1 MRSQEVF
8 KNAIMTVCKDL
19 GLLERE
25 LAVCIK
31 IDKTVLSRFKTQPYK
46 WTKEIDRRLV
56 LLALYFGE
64 EAVKSVDVFEKRIYQ
79 VFSSEPH
86 VEKYENCEMIK
97 NINDELKDDGFDEIC
112 KEAFKIVRERLED
125 LDKDKVR
132 ATNAERKKIR
142 ERISLKFPKQ
152 VEIYEKGKE
161 TGEIEVKVDST
172 LSENQI
178 VVEADSVLAEN
189 QTAVEADSVLAE
201 NQTAAEADSVLAE
214 NQTAVEA
221 DSVLAEN
228 QTAVEADSV
237 LAENQT
243 VAEADSVLAEDQTA
257 VEADSVL
264 AENQTAA
271 EADSVLAEDQTA
283 VEADSVLAENQTA
296 AEADSVLPEN
306 QTTVEA
312 DNGLMEKQA
321 VEIVQNNKTDEAS
334 EAIPLDEYSQVQR
347 EAEKEYKAACVMTT
361 HDEEYIQHMLR
372 AAELGYRD
380 AKYYL
385 GVAYM
390 DGDNV
395 IRDPEKAV
403 TYFFE
408 AGKMG
413 SINAVY
419 KLKICYADGI
429 GVEKNERN
437 ATWLLR
443 ILRKNHYQPDSPTV
457 DISLD
462 PKVKL
467 ANNYKKEFK
476 EFIPKT
482 LNDRKLQE
490 LILTW
495 KNKI

>member
-1 MRSQEVF
+1 MESENIF
-8 KNAIMTVCKDL
+8 KSAIAVVCNDL
-19 GLLERE
+19 GLLQKE
-25 LAVCIK
+25 LANFLVIS
-31 IDKTVLSRFKTQPYK
+31 TGGLSKYSELPYK
-46 WTKEIDRRLV
+46 WRKIDNRRV
-56 LLALYFGE
+56 ILLILYFGE
-64 EAVKSVDVFEKRIYQ
+64 NSVSSYDAFKKRLNQEVSINLQAEEDIRGKFEKAR
-79 VFSSEPH
+79 
-86 VEKYENCEMIK
+86 EK
-97 NINDELKDDGFDEIC
+97 
-112 KEAFKIVRERLED
+112 AFKIVRGRLQD
-125 LDKDKVR
+125 LDEDKVK
-132 ATNAERKKIR
+132 ATNADREKIR

-178 VVEADSVLAEN
+178 V
-189 QTAVEADSVLAE
+189 
-201 NQTAAEADSVLAE
+201 AEADSVLAE

-228 QTAVEADSV
+228 QTV
-237 LAENQT
+237 
-243 VAEADSVLAEDQTA
+243 
-257 VEADSVL
+257 
-264 AENQTAA
+264 
-271 EADSVLAEDQTA
+271 
-283 VEADSVLAENQTA
+283 

>member
-1 MRSQEVF
+1 MC
-8 KNAIMTVCKDL
+8 NDL
-19 GLLERE
+19 GLLQKE
-25 LAVCIK
+25 LANFLVIS
-31 IDKTVLSRFKTQPYK
+31 TGGLSKYSELPYK
-46 WTKEIDRRLV
+46 WRKIDNRRV
-56 LLALYFGE
+56 ILLILYFGE
-64 EAVKSVDVFEKRIYQ
+64 NSVSSYDAFKKRLNQEVSINLQAEEDIRGKFEKAR
-79 VFSSEPH
+79 
-86 VEKYENCEMIK
+86 EK
-97 NINDELKDDGFDEIC
+97 
-112 KEAFKIVRERLED
+112 AFKIVRGRLQD
-125 LDKDKVR
+125 LDEDKVK
-132 ATNAERKKIR
+132 ATNADREKIR

-178 VVEADSVLAEN
+178 V
-189 QTAVEADSVLAE
+189 
-201 NQTAAEADSVLAE
+201 AEADSVLAE
-214 NQTAVEA
+214 N
-221 DSVLAEN
+221 
-228 QTAVEADSV
+228 
-237 LAENQT
+237 
-243 VAEADSVLAEDQTA
+243 
-257 VEADSVL
+257 
-264 AENQTAA
+264 
-271 EADSVLAEDQTA
+271 QTA

-321 VEIVQNNKTDEAS
+321 VESVQNNKTDEAS

-347 EAEKEYKAACVMTT
+347 EAEKEYKAACVMAT

-372 AAELGYRD
+372 AAELGHRD

-419 KLKICYADGI
+419 KLKICYAEGI

-443 ILRKNHYQPDSPTV
+443 ILRKKHYQPDSPTV

-476 EFIPKT
+476 EFIPET

-490 LILTW
+490 LVLIW

>member
-1 MRSQEVF
+1 MESENIF
-8 KNAIMTVCKDL
+8 KSAIAVVCNDL
-19 GLLERE
+19 GLLQKE
-25 LAVCIK
+25 LANFLVIS
-31 IDKTVLSRFKTQPYK
+31 TGGLSKYSELPYK
-46 WTKEIDRRLV
+46 WRRIDNRRV
-56 LLALYFGE
+56 ILLILYFGE
-64 EAVKSVDVFEKRIYQ
+64 NSVSSYDAFKKRLNQEVSIDLQAEEDIRKKFEEAREK
-79 VFSSEPH
+79 
-86 VEKYENCEMIK
+86 
-97 NINDELKDDGFDEIC
+97 
-112 KEAFKIVRERLED
+112 AFKIVRERLED

-132 ATNAERKKIR
+132 ATNAERKKFR

-201 NQTAAEADSVLAE
+201 NQTAV
-214 NQTAVEA
+214 
-221 DSVLAEN
+221 
-228 QTAVEADSV
+228 
-237 LAENQT
+237 
-243 VAEADSVLAEDQTA
+243 
-257 VEADSVL
+257 
-264 AENQTAA
+264 
-271 EADSVLAEDQTA
+271 
-283 VEADSVLAENQTA
+283 
-296 AEADSVLPEN
+296 EADSVLPEN

-321 VEIVQNNKTDEAS
+321 VESVQNNKTDEAS

-347 EAEKEYKAACVMTT
+347 EAEKEYKAACVMAT

-372 AAELGYRD
+372 AAELGHRD

-419 KLKICYADGI
+419 KLKICYAEGI

>member
-1 MRSQEVF
+1 MESENIF
-8 KNAIMTVCKDL
+8 KSAIAVVCNDL
-19 GLLERE
+19 GLLQKE
-25 LAVCIK
+25 LANFLVIS
-31 IDKTVLSRFKTQPYK
+31 TGGLSKYSELPYK
-46 WTKEIDRRLV
+46 WIRIDNRRV
-56 LLALYFGE
+56 ILLILYFGE
-64 EAVKSVDVFEKRIYQ
+64 NSVSSYDAFKKRLNQEVSIDLQAEEDIRKKFEEAREK
-79 VFSSEPH
+79 
-86 VEKYENCEMIK
+86 
-97 NINDELKDDGFDEIC
+97 
-112 KEAFKIVRERLED
+112 AFKIVRERLED

-132 ATNAERKKIR
+132 ATNAERKKFR

-178 VVEADSVLAEN
+178 VA
-189 QTAVEADSVLAE
+189 
-201 NQTAAEADSVLAE
+201 
-214 NQTAVEA
+214 
-221 DSVLAEN
+221 
-228 QTAVEADSV
+228 
-237 LAENQT
+237 
-243 VAEADSVLAEDQTA
+243 
-257 VEADSVL
+257 
-264 AENQTAA
+264 
-271 EADSVLAEDQTA
+271 
-283 VEADSVLAENQTA
+283 EADSVLAENQTA

-321 VEIVQNNKTDEAS
+321 VESVQNNKTDEAS

-347 EAEKEYKAACVMTT
+347 EAEKEYKAACVMAT

-372 AAELGYRD
+372 AAELGHRD

-419 KLKICYADGI
+419 KLKICYAEGI

>member
-1 MRSQEVF
+1 MESENIF
-8 KNAIMTVCKDL
+8 KSAIAVVCNDL
-19 GLLERE
+19 GLLQKE
-25 LAVCIK
+25 LANFLVIS
-31 IDKTVLSRFKTQPYK
+31 TGGLSKYSELPYK
-46 WTKEIDRRLV
+46 WIRIDNRRV
-56 LLALYFGE
+56 ILLILYFGE
-64 EAVKSVDVFEKRIYQ
+64 NSVSSYDAFKKRLNQEVSINLQAEEDIREKFEKAR
-79 VFSSEPH
+79 
-86 VEKYENCEMIK
+86 EK
-97 NINDELKDDGFDEIC
+97 
-112 KEAFKIVRERLED
+112 AFKIVRGRLQD
-125 LDKDKVR
+125 LDEDKVK
-132 ATNAERKKIR
+132 ATNADREKIR

-152 VEIYEKGKE
+152 VEIYEEGKE
-161 TGEIEVKVDST
+161 MGEIEVKVDST
-172 LSENQI
+172 LP
-178 VVEADSVLAEN
+178 
-189 QTAVEADSVLAE
+189 
-201 NQTAAEADSVLAE
+201 
-214 NQTAVEA
+214 
-221 DSVLAEN
+221 
-228 QTAVEADSV
+228 
-237 LAENQT
+237 ENQT
-243 VAEADSVLAEDQTA
+243 VAEADSVLAE
-257 VEADSVL
+257 
-264 AENQTAA
+264 N
-271 EADSVLAEDQTA
+271 QTA

-321 VEIVQNNKTDEAS
+321 VESVQNNKTDEAS

-372 AAELGYRD
+372 AAELGHRD

-419 KLKICYADGI
+419 KLKICYAEGI

>member
-1 MRSQEVF
+1 MRSQDVF

-31 IDKTVLSRFKTQPYK
+31 IDKTVLSRFKTKPYK
-46 WTKEIDRRLV
+46 WIKEIDRRLV

-112 KEAFKIVRERLED
+112 KEAFKIVRGRLQD
-125 LDKDKVR
+125 LDEDKVK
-132 ATNAERKKIR
+132 ATNADREKIR

-178 VVEADSVLAEN
+178 VAEADSVLAEN

-201 NQTAAEADSVLAE
+201 NQTAAEADC
-214 NQTAVEA
+214 
-221 DSVLAEN
+221 
-228 QTAVEADSV
+228 
-237 LAENQT
+237 
-243 VAEADSVLAEDQTA
+243 
-257 VEADSVL
+257 
-264 AENQTAA
+264 
-271 EADSVLAEDQTA
+271 
-283 VEADSVLAENQTA
+283 
-296 AEADSVLPEN
+296 VLPEN

-321 VEIVQNNKTDEAS
+321 VESVQNNKTDEVS

-372 AAELGYRD
+372 AAELGHRD

-419 KLKICYADGI
+419 KLKICYAEGI

>member
-1 MRSQEVF
+1 MRSQDVF

-31 IDKTVLSRFKTQPYK
+31 IDKTVLSRFKTQSYK

-132 ATNAERKKIR
+132 ATNADREKIR

-178 VVEADSVLAEN
+178 V
-189 QTAVEADSVLAE
+189 
-201 NQTAAEADSVLAE
+201 AEADSVLAE
-214 NQTAVEA
+214 N
-221 DSVLAEN
+221 
-228 QTAVEADSV
+228 
-237 LAENQT
+237 
-243 VAEADSVLAEDQTA
+243 
-257 VEADSVL
+257 
-264 AENQTAA
+264 
-271 EADSVLAEDQTA
+271 QTA

-321 VEIVQNNKTDEAS
+321 VESVQNNKTDEVS

-347 EAEKEYKAACVMTT
+347 EAEKEYKAACVMAT

-372 AAELGYRD
+372 AAELGHRD

-419 KLKICYADGI
+419 KLKICYAEGI

>member
-1 MRSQEVF
+1 M
-8 KNAIMTVCKDL
+8 
-19 GLLERE
+19 
-25 LAVCIK
+25 AVCIK
-31 IDKTVLSRFKTQPYK
+31 IDKTVLSRFKTHPYK

-132 ATNAERKKIR
+132 ATNAERKKFR

-152 VEIYEKGKE
+152 VEIYEKEKE

-178 VVEADSVLAEN
+178 V
-189 QTAVEADSVLAE
+189 
-201 NQTAAEADSVLAE
+201 AEADSVLAE
-214 NQTAVEA
+214 N
-221 DSVLAEN
+221 
-228 QTAVEADSV
+228 
-237 LAENQT
+237 
-243 VAEADSVLAEDQTA
+243 
-257 VEADSVL
+257 
-264 AENQTAA
+264 
-271 EADSVLAEDQTA
+271 QTA

-321 VEIVQNNKTDEAS
+321 VESVQNNKTDEAS

-372 AAELGYRD
+372 AAELGHRD

-419 KLKICYADGI
+419 KLKICYAEGI

-437 ATWLLR
+437 AKWLLR

-476 EFIPKT
+476 EFIPET

-490 LILTW
+490 LVLIW

>member
-1 MRSQEVF
+1 MSSQEVF

-31 IDKTVLSRFKTQPYK
+31 IDKTVLSRFKTQPYN

-86 VEKYENCEMIK
+86 VEKYKNCEMIK

-201 NQTAAEADSVLAE
+201 NQTV
-214 NQTAVEA
+214 
-221 DSVLAEN
+221 
-228 QTAVEADSV
+228 
-237 LAENQT
+237 
-243 VAEADSVLAEDQTA
+243 
-257 VEADSVL
+257 
-264 AENQTAA
+264 A

-334 EAIPLDEYSQVQR
+334 EAIPLDEYSKVQR

-419 KLKICYADGI
+419 KLKICYAEGI

-437 ATWLLR
+437 AIWLLR

>member
-1 MRSQEVF
+1 MESENIF
-8 KNAIMTVCKDL
+8 KSAIAVVCNDL
-19 GLLERE
+19 GLLQKE
-25 LAVCIK
+25 LANFLVIS
-31 IDKTVLSRFKTQPYK
+31 TGGLSKYSELPYK
-46 WTKEIDRRLV
+46 WRRIDNRRV
-56 LLALYFGE
+56 ILLILYFGE
-64 EAVKSVDVFEKRIYQ
+64 NSVSSYDAFKKRLNQEVSINLQAEEDIREKFEEARE
-79 VFSSEPH
+79 
-86 VEKYENCEMIK
+86 
-97 NINDELKDDGFDEIC
+97 
-112 KEAFKIVRERLED
+112 EAFKIVRERLED

-132 ATNAERKKIR
+132 ATNAERKKFR

-178 VVEADSVLAEN
+178 V
-189 QTAVEADSVLAE
+189 
-201 NQTAAEADSVLAE
+201 
-214 NQTAVEA
+214 
-221 DSVLAEN
+221 
-228 QTAVEADSV
+228 
-237 LAENQT
+237 
-243 VAEADSVLAEDQTA
+243 
-257 VEADSVL
+257 
-264 AENQTAA
+264 A

-321 VEIVQNNKTDEAS
+321 VESVQNNKTDEAS

-347 EAEKEYKAACVMTT
+347 EAEKEYKAACVMAT

-372 AAELGYRD
+372 AAELGHRD

-419 KLKICYADGI
+419 KLKICYAEGI

>member
-1 MRSQEVF
+1 MESENIF
-8 KNAIMTVCKDL
+8 KSAIAVVCNDL
-19 GLLERE
+19 GLLQKE
-25 LAVCIK
+25 LANFLVIS
-31 IDKTVLSRFKTQPYK
+31 TGGLSKYSELPYK
-46 WTKEIDRRLV
+46 WRRIDNRRV
-56 LLALYFGE
+56 ILLILYFGE
-64 EAVKSVDVFEKRIYQ
+64 NSVSSYDAFKKRLNQEVSIDLQAEEDIRKIFEEAREK
-79 VFSSEPH
+79 
-86 VEKYENCEMIK
+86 
-97 NINDELKDDGFDEIC
+97 
-112 KEAFKIVRERLED
+112 AFKIVRERLED

-132 ATNAERKKIR
+132 ATNAERKKFR

-178 VVEADSVLAEN
+178 V
-189 QTAVEADSVLAE
+189 
-201 NQTAAEADSVLAE
+201 
-214 NQTAVEA
+214 
-221 DSVLAEN
+221 
-228 QTAVEADSV
+228 
-237 LAENQT
+237 
-243 VAEADSVLAEDQTA
+243 AEADSVLAEDQTA

-264 AENQTAA
+264 AENQTA
-271 EADSVLAEDQTA
+271 V
-283 VEADSVLAENQTA
+283 
-296 AEADSVLPEN
+296 EADSVLPEN

-321 VEIVQNNKTDEAS
+321 VESVQNNKTDEAS

-347 EAEKEYKAACVMTT
+347 EAEKEYKAACVMAT

-372 AAELGYRD
+372 AAELGHRD

-419 KLKICYADGI
+419 KLKICYAEGI

>member
-1 MRSQEVF
+1 MSSQDVF

-178 VVEADSVLAEN
+178 V
-189 QTAVEADSVLAE
+189 
-201 NQTAAEADSVLAE
+201 AEADSVLAE
-214 NQTAVEA
+214 N
-221 DSVLAEN
+221 
-228 QTAVEADSV
+228 
-237 LAENQT
+237 
-243 VAEADSVLAEDQTA
+243 QTA

-296 AEADSVLPEN
+296 AGADSVLPEN

-321 VEIVQNNKTDEAS
+321 VESVQNNKTDEVS

-347 EAEKEYKAACVMTT
+347 EAEKEYKAACVMAT

-372 AAELGYRD
+372 AAELGHRD

-419 KLKICYADGI
+419 KLKICYAEGI

-476 EFIPKT
+476 EFIPET

-490 LILTW
+490 LVLIW

>member
-112 KEAFKIVRERLED
+112 KEAFKIVRETLED

-243 VAEADSVLAEDQTA
+243 V
-257 VEADSVL
+257 
-264 AENQTAA
+264 
-271 EADSVLAEDQTA
+271 
-283 VEADSVLAENQTA
+283 

>member
-1 MRSQEVF
+1 MESENIF
-8 KNAIMTVCKDL
+8 KSAIAVVCNDL
-19 GLLERE
+19 GLLQKE
-25 LAVCIK
+25 LANFLVIS
-31 IDKTVLSRFKTQPYK
+31 TGGLSKYSELPYK
-46 WTKEIDRRLV
+46 WRKIDNRRV
-56 LLALYFGE
+56 ILLILYFGE
-64 EAVKSVDVFEKRIYQ
+64 NSVSSYDAFKKRLNQEVSINLQAEEDIRGKFEKAR
-79 VFSSEPH
+79 
-86 VEKYENCEMIK
+86 EK
-97 NINDELKDDGFDEIC
+97 
-112 KEAFKIVRERLED
+112 AFKIVRGRLQD
-125 LDKDKVR
+125 LDEDKVK
-132 ATNAERKKIR
+132 ATNADREKIR

-161 TGEIEVKVDST
+161 TGEIEVKVEST

-178 VVEADSVLAEN
+178 VAEADSVLAEN

-228 QTAVEADSV
+228 QTA
-237 LAENQT
+237 
-243 VAEADSVLAEDQTA
+243 
-257 VEADSVL
+257 
-264 AENQTAA
+264 
-271 EADSVLAEDQTA
+271 
-283 VEADSVLAENQTA
+283 

-321 VEIVQNNKTDEAS
+321 VESVQNNKTDEAS

-347 EAEKEYKAACVMTT
+347 EAEKEYKAACVMAT

-372 AAELGYRD
+372 AAELGHRD

-419 KLKICYADGI
+419 KLKICYAEGI

-443 ILRKNHYQPDSPTV
+443 ILRKKHYQPDSPTV

-462 PKVKL
+462 PRIKL

-476 EFIPKT
+476 EFIPET

-490 LILTW
+490 LVLIW

>member
-1 MRSQEVF
+1 MESENIF
-8 KNAIMTVCKDL
+8 KSAIAVVCNDL
-19 GLLERE
+19 GLLQKE
-25 LAVCIK
+25 LANFLVIS
-31 IDKTVLSRFKTQPYK
+31 TGGLSKYSELPYK
-46 WTKEIDRRLV
+46 WIRIDNRRV
-56 LLALYFGE
+56 ILLILYFGE
-64 EAVKSVDVFEKRIYQ
+64 NSVSSYDAFKKRLNQEVSINLQAEEDIREKFEKAR
-79 VFSSEPH
+79 
-86 VEKYENCEMIK
+86 EK
-97 NINDELKDDGFDEIC
+97 
-112 KEAFKIVRERLED
+112 AFKIVRGRLQD
-125 LDKDKVR
+125 LDEDKVK
-132 ATNAERKKIR
+132 ATNADREKIR

-178 VVEADSVLAEN
+178 V
-189 QTAVEADSVLAE
+189 
-201 NQTAAEADSVLAE
+201 
-214 NQTAVEA
+214 
-221 DSVLAEN
+221 
-228 QTAVEADSV
+228 
-237 LAENQT
+237 
-243 VAEADSVLAEDQTA
+243 
-257 VEADSVL
+257 
-264 AENQTAA
+264 A

-321 VEIVQNNKTDEAS
+321 VESVQNNKTDEAS

-372 AAELGYRD
+372 AAELGHRD

-419 KLKICYADGI
+419 KLKICYAEGI

>member
-1 MRSQEVF
+1 MRSQDVF

-31 IDKTVLSRFKTQPYK
+31 IDKTVLSRFKTKPYK
-46 WTKEIDRRLV
+46 WIKEIDRRLV

-112 KEAFKIVRERLED
+112 KEAFKIVRGRLQD
-125 LDKDKVR
+125 LDEDKVK
-132 ATNAERKKIR
+132 ATNADREKIR

-178 VVEADSVLAEN
+178 VA
-189 QTAVEADSVLAE
+189 EADSVLAE
-201 NQTAAEADSVLAE
+201 NQTAAEADC
-214 NQTAVEA
+214 
-221 DSVLAEN
+221 
-228 QTAVEADSV
+228 
-237 LAENQT
+237 
-243 VAEADSVLAEDQTA
+243 
-257 VEADSVL
+257 
-264 AENQTAA
+264 
-271 EADSVLAEDQTA
+271 
-283 VEADSVLAENQTA
+283 
-296 AEADSVLPEN
+296 VLPEN

-321 VEIVQNNKTDEAS
+321 VESVQNNKTDEVS

-372 AAELGYRD
+372 AAELGHRD

-419 KLKICYADGI
+419 KLKICYAEGI

>member
-1 MRSQEVF
+1 MESENIF
-8 KNAIMTVCKDL
+8 KSAIAVVCNDL
-19 GLLERE
+19 GLLQKE
-25 LAVCIK
+25 LANFLVIS
-31 IDKTVLSRFKTQPYK
+31 TGGLSKYSELPYK
-46 WTKEIDRRLV
+46 WIRIDNRRV
-56 LLALYFGE
+56 ILLILYFGE
-64 EAVKSVDVFEKRIYQ
+64 NSVSSYDAFKKRLNQEVSINLQAEEDIREKFEKAR
-79 VFSSEPH
+79 
-86 VEKYENCEMIK
+86 EK
-97 NINDELKDDGFDEIC
+97 
-112 KEAFKIVRERLED
+112 AFKIVRGRLQD
-125 LDKDKVR
+125 LDEDKVK
-132 ATNAERKKIR
+132 ATNADRDKIR

-152 VEIYEKGKE
+152 VEIYEEGKE
-161 TGEIEVKVDST
+161 MGEIEVKVDST
-172 LSENQI
+172 LP
-178 VVEADSVLAEN
+178 
-189 QTAVEADSVLAE
+189 
-201 NQTAAEADSVLAE
+201 
-214 NQTAVEA
+214 
-221 DSVLAEN
+221 
-228 QTAVEADSV
+228 
-237 LAENQT
+237 ENQT
-243 VAEADSVLAEDQTA
+243 VA
-257 VEADSVL
+257 
-264 AENQTAA
+264 
-271 EADSVLAEDQTA
+271 
-283 VEADSVLAENQTA
+283 EADSVLAENQTA

-321 VEIVQNNKTDEAS
+321 VESVQNNKTDEAS

-372 AAELGYRD
+372 AAELGHRD

-419 KLKICYADGI
+419 KLKICYAEGI

-476 EFIPKT
+476 EFIPET

-490 LILTW
+490 LVLIW

>member
-1 MRSQEVF
+1 MESENIF
-8 KNAIMTVCKDL
+8 KSAIAVVCNDL
-19 GLLERE
+19 GLLQKE
-25 LAVCIK
+25 LANFLVIS
-31 IDKTVLSRFKTQPYK
+31 TGGLSKYSELPYK
-46 WTKEIDRRLV
+46 WIRIDNRRV
-56 LLALYFGE
+56 ILLILYFGE
-64 EAVKSVDVFEKRIYQ
+64 NSVSSYDAFKKRLNQEVSINLQAEEDIREKFEKAR
-79 VFSSEPH
+79 
-86 VEKYENCEMIK
+86 EK
-97 NINDELKDDGFDEIC
+97 
-112 KEAFKIVRERLED
+112 AFKIVRGRLQD
-125 LDKDKVR
+125 LDEDKVK
-132 ATNAERKKIR
+132 ATNADREKIR

-152 VEIYEKGKE
+152 VEIYEEGKE
-161 TGEIEVKVDST
+161 MGEIEVKVDST
-172 LSENQI
+172 LP
-178 VVEADSVLAEN
+178 
-189 QTAVEADSVLAE
+189 
-201 NQTAAEADSVLAE
+201 
-214 NQTAVEA
+214 
-221 DSVLAEN
+221 
-228 QTAVEADSV
+228 
-237 LAENQT
+237 ENQT
-243 VAEADSVLAEDQTA
+243 VA
-257 VEADSVL
+257 
-264 AENQTAA
+264 
-271 EADSVLAEDQTA
+271 
-283 VEADSVLAENQTA
+283 EADSVLAENQTA

-321 VEIVQNNKTDEAS
+321 VESVQNNKTDEAS

-372 AAELGYRD
+372 AAELGHRD

-419 KLKICYADGI
+419 KLKICYAEGI

-476 EFIPKT
+476 EFIPET

-490 LILTW
+490 LVLIW

>member
-1 MRSQEVF
+1 MESENIF
-8 KNAIMTVCKDL
+8 KSAIAVVYNDL
-19 GLLERE
+19 GLLQKE
-25 LAVCIK
+25 LANFLVIS
-31 IDKTVLSRFKTQPYK
+31 TGGLSKYSELPYK
-46 WTKEIDRRLV
+46 WRRIDNRRV
-56 LLALYFGE
+56 ILLILYFGE
-64 EAVKSVDVFEKRIYQ
+64 NSVSSYDAFKKRLNQEVSIDLQAEEDIRKKFEEAREK
-79 VFSSEPH
+79 
-86 VEKYENCEMIK
+86 
-97 NINDELKDDGFDEIC
+97 
-112 KEAFKIVRERLED
+112 AFKIVRERLED

-132 ATNAERKKIR
+132 ATNAERKKFR

-178 VVEADSVLAEN
+178 V
-189 QTAVEADSVLAE
+189 
-201 NQTAAEADSVLAE
+201 
-214 NQTAVEA
+214 
-221 DSVLAEN
+221 
-228 QTAVEADSV
+228 
-237 LAENQT
+237 
-243 VAEADSVLAEDQTA
+243 AEADSVLAEDQTA

-264 AENQTAA
+264 AENQTA
-271 EADSVLAEDQTA
+271 V
-283 VEADSVLAENQTA
+283 
-296 AEADSVLPEN
+296 EADSVLPEN

-321 VEIVQNNKTDEAS
+321 VESVQNNKTDEAS

-347 EAEKEYKAACVMTT
+347 EAEKEYKAACVMAT

-372 AAELGYRD
+372 AAELGHRD

-419 KLKICYADGI
+419 KLKICYAEGI

>member
-1 MRSQEVF
+1 MESENIF
-8 KNAIMTVCKDL
+8 KSAIAVVCNDL
-19 GLLERE
+19 GLLQKE
-25 LAVCIK
+25 LANFLVIS
-31 IDKTVLSRFKTQPYK
+31 TGGLSKYSELPYK
-46 WTKEIDRRLV
+46 WIRIDNRRV
-56 LLALYFGE
+56 ILLILYFGE
-64 EAVKSVDVFEKRIYQ
+64 NSVSSYDAFKKRLNQEVSINLQAEEDIREKFEKAR
-79 VFSSEPH
+79 
-86 VEKYENCEMIK
+86 EK
-97 NINDELKDDGFDEIC
+97 
-112 KEAFKIVRERLED
+112 AFKIVRGRLQD
-125 LDKDKVR
+125 LDEDKVK
-132 ATNAERKKIR
+132 ATNADREKIR

-178 VVEADSVLAEN
+178 V
-189 QTAVEADSVLAE
+189 
-201 NQTAAEADSVLAE
+201 
-214 NQTAVEA
+214 
-221 DSVLAEN
+221 
-228 QTAVEADSV
+228 
-237 LAENQT
+237 
-243 VAEADSVLAEDQTA
+243 
-257 VEADSVL
+257 
-264 AENQTAA
+264 
-271 EADSVLAEDQTA
+271 
-283 VEADSVLAENQTA
+283 

-321 VEIVQNNKTDEAS
+321 VESVQNNKTDEAS

-372 AAELGYRD
+372 AAELGHRD

-419 KLKICYADGI
+419 KLKICYAEGI

>member
-1 MRSQEVF
+1 MESENIF
-8 KNAIMTVCKDL
+8 KSAIAVVCNDL
-19 GLLERE
+19 GLLQKE
-25 LAVCIK
+25 LANFLVIS
-31 IDKTVLSRFKTQPYK
+31 TGGLSKYSELPYK
-46 WTKEIDRRLV
+46 WRKIDNRRV
-56 LLALYFGE
+56 ILLILYFGE
-64 EAVKSVDVFEKRIYQ
+64 NSVSSYDAFKKRLNQEVSINLQAEEDIRGKFEKAR
-79 VFSSEPH
+79 
-86 VEKYENCEMIK
+86 EK
-97 NINDELKDDGFDEIC
+97 
-112 KEAFKIVRERLED
+112 AFKIVRGRLQD
-125 LDKDKVR
+125 LDEDKVK
-132 ATNAERKKIR
+132 ATNADREKIR

-178 VVEADSVLAEN
+178 V
-189 QTAVEADSVLAE
+189 
-201 NQTAAEADSVLAE
+201 AEADSVLAE
-214 NQTAVEA
+214 N
-221 DSVLAEN
+221 
-228 QTAVEADSV
+228 
-237 LAENQT
+237 
-243 VAEADSVLAEDQTA
+243 QTA

-321 VEIVQNNKTDEAS
+321 VESVQNNKTDEAS

-347 EAEKEYKAACVMTT
+347 EAEKEYKAACVMAT

-372 AAELGYRD
+372 AAELGNRD

-419 KLKICYADGI
+419 KLKICYAEGI

-476 EFIPKT
+476 EFIPET

-490 LILTW
+490 LVLIW

>member
-1 MRSQEVF
+1 MESENIF
-8 KNAIMTVCKDL
+8 KSAIAVVCNDL
-19 GLLERE
+19 GLLQKE
-25 LAVCIK
+25 LANFLVIS
-31 IDKTVLSRFKTQPYK
+31 TGGLSKYSELPYK
-46 WTKEIDRRLV
+46 WRRIDNRRV
-56 LLALYFGE
+56 ILLILYFGE
-64 EAVKSVDVFEKRIYQ
+64 NSVSSYDAFKKRLNQEVSIDLQAEEDIRKKFEEAREK
-79 VFSSEPH
+79 
-86 VEKYENCEMIK
+86 
-97 NINDELKDDGFDEIC
+97 
-112 KEAFKIVRERLED
+112 AFKIVRERLED

-132 ATNAERKKIR
+132 ATNAERKKFR

-178 VVEADSVLAEN
+178 V
-189 QTAVEADSVLAE
+189 
-201 NQTAAEADSVLAE
+201 
-214 NQTAVEA
+214 
-221 DSVLAEN
+221 
-228 QTAVEADSV
+228 
-237 LAENQT
+237 
-243 VAEADSVLAEDQTA
+243 AEADSVLAEDQTA

-264 AENQTAA
+264 AENQTA
-271 EADSVLAEDQTA
+271 V
-283 VEADSVLAENQTA
+283 
-296 AEADSVLPEN
+296 EADSVLPEN

-321 VEIVQNNKTDEAS
+321 VESVQNNKTDEAS

-347 EAEKEYKAACVMTT
+347 EAEKEYKAACVMAT

-372 AAELGYRD
+372 AAELGHRD

-419 KLKICYADGI
+419 KLKICYAEGI

>member
-1 MRSQEVF
+1 MRSQDVF

-31 IDKTVLSRFKTQPYK
+31 IDKTVLSRFKTKPYK
-46 WTKEIDRRLV
+46 WIKEIDRRLV

-112 KEAFKIVRERLED
+112 KEAFKIVRGRLQD
-125 LDKDKVR
+125 LDEDKVK
-132 ATNAERKKIR
+132 ATNADREKIR

-152 VEIYEKGKE
+152 VEIYEEGKE
-161 TGEIEVKVDST
+161 MGEIEVKVDST
-172 LSENQI
+172 LP
-178 VVEADSVLAEN
+178 
-189 QTAVEADSVLAE
+189 
-201 NQTAAEADSVLAE
+201 
-214 NQTAVEA
+214 
-221 DSVLAEN
+221 
-228 QTAVEADSV
+228 
-237 LAENQT
+237 ENQT
-243 VAEADSVLAEDQTA
+243 VA
-257 VEADSVL
+257 EADSVL

-321 VEIVQNNKTDEAS
+321 VESVQNNKTDEAS

-372 AAELGYRD
+372 AAELGHRD

-419 KLKICYADGI
+419 KLKICYAEGI

>member
-1 MRSQEVF
+1 MESENIF
-8 KNAIMTVCKDL
+8 KSAIAVVCNDL
-19 GLLERE
+19 GLLQKE
-25 LAVCIK
+25 LANFLVIS
-31 IDKTVLSRFKTQPYK
+31 TGGLSKYSELPYK
-46 WTKEIDRRLV
+46 WRRIDNRRV
-56 LLALYFGE
+56 ILLILYFGE
-64 EAVKSVDVFEKRIYQ
+64 NSVSSYDAFKKRLNQEVSIDLQAEEDIRKKFEEAREK
-79 VFSSEPH
+79 
-86 VEKYENCEMIK
+86 
-97 NINDELKDDGFDEIC
+97 
-112 KEAFKIVRERLED
+112 AFKIVRERLED

-132 ATNAERKKIR
+132 ATNAERKKFR

-178 VVEADSVLAEN
+178 V
-189 QTAVEADSVLAE
+189 
-201 NQTAAEADSVLAE
+201 
-214 NQTAVEA
+214 
-221 DSVLAEN
+221 
-228 QTAVEADSV
+228 
-237 LAENQT
+237 
-243 VAEADSVLAEDQTA
+243 AEADSVLAEDQTA
-257 VEADSVL
+257 V
-264 AENQTAA
+264 
-271 EADSVLAEDQTA
+271 
-283 VEADSVLAENQTA
+283 
-296 AEADSVLPEN
+296 EADSVLPEN

-321 VEIVQNNKTDEAS
+321 VEGVQNNKTDEAS

-347 EAEKEYKAACVMTT
+347 EAEKEYKAACVMAT

-372 AAELGYRD
+372 AAELGHRD

-419 KLKICYADGI
+419 KLKICYAEGI

>member
-1 MRSQEVF
+1 M
-8 KNAIMTVCKDL
+8 
-19 GLLERE
+19 
-25 LAVCIK
+25 
-31 IDKTVLSRFKTQPYK
+31 
-46 WTKEIDRRLV
+46 
-56 LLALYFGE
+56 
-64 EAVKSVDVFEKRIYQ
+64 
-79 VFSSEPH
+79 
-86 VEKYENCEMIK
+86 
-97 NINDELKDDGFDEIC
+97 DE
-112 KEAFKIVRERLED
+112 
-125 LDKDKVR
+125 DKVK
-132 ATNAERKKIR
+132 ATNADREKIR

-178 VVEADSVLAEN
+178 V
-189 QTAVEADSVLAE
+189 
-201 NQTAAEADSVLAE
+201 AEADSVLAE
-214 NQTAVEA
+214 
-221 DSVLAEN
+221 D

-243 VAEADSVLAEDQTA
+243 VAEADSVLAEDQT
-257 VEADSVL
+257 
-264 AENQTAA
+264 
-271 EADSVLAEDQTA
+271 
-283 VEADSVLAENQTA
+283 
-296 AEADSVLPEN
+296 
-306 QTTVEA
+306 TVEA

-321 VEIVQNNKTDEAS
+321 VESVQNNKTDEAS

-372 AAELGYRD
+372 AAELGHRD

-413 SINAVY
+413 SVNAVY
-419 KLKICYADGI
+419 KLKICYAEGI

>member
-1 MRSQEVF
+1 MESENIF
-8 KNAIMTVCKDL
+8 KSAIAVVCNDL
-19 GLLERE
+19 GLLQKE
-25 LAVCIK
+25 LANFLVIS
-31 IDKTVLSRFKTQPYK
+31 TGGLSKYSELPYK
-46 WTKEIDRRLV
+46 WIRIDNRRV
-56 LLALYFGE
+56 ILLILYFGE
-64 EAVKSVDVFEKRIYQ
+64 NSVSSYDAFKKRLNQEVSINLQAEEDIREKFEKAR
-79 VFSSEPH
+79 
-86 VEKYENCEMIK
+86 EK
-97 NINDELKDDGFDEIC
+97 
-112 KEAFKIVRERLED
+112 AFKIVRGRLQD
-125 LDKDKVR
+125 LDEDKVK
-132 ATNAERKKIR
+132 ATNADREKIR

-152 VEIYEKGKE
+152 VEIYEEGKE
-161 TGEIEVKVDST
+161 MGEIEVKVDST
-172 LSENQI
+172 LP
-178 VVEADSVLAEN
+178 
-189 QTAVEADSVLAE
+189 
-201 NQTAAEADSVLAE
+201 
-214 NQTAVEA
+214 
-221 DSVLAEN
+221 
-228 QTAVEADSV
+228 
-237 LAENQT
+237 ENQT
-243 VAEADSVLAEDQTA
+243 VA
-257 VEADSVL
+257 EADSVL

-321 VEIVQNNKTDEAS
+321 VESVQNNKT
-334 EAIPLDEYSQVQR
+334 
-347 EAEKEYKAACVMTT
+347 
-361 HDEEYIQHMLR
+361 DEEYIQHMLR
-372 AAELGYRD
+372 AAELGHRD

-419 KLKICYADGI
+419 KLKICYAEGI

-476 EFIPKT
+476 EFIPET

-490 LILTW
+490 LVLIW

>member
-1 MRSQEVF
+1 MESENIF
-8 KNAIMTVCKDL
+8 KSAIAVVCNDL
-19 GLLERE
+19 GLLQKE
-25 LAVCIK
+25 LANFLVIS
-31 IDKTVLSRFKTQPYK
+31 TGGLSKYSELPYK
-46 WTKEIDRRLV
+46 WRKIDNRRV
-56 LLALYFGE
+56 ILLILYFGE
-64 EAVKSVDVFEKRIYQ
+64 NSVSSYDAFKKRLNQEVSINLQAEEDIRGKFEKAR
-79 VFSSEPH
+79 
-86 VEKYENCEMIK
+86 EK
-97 NINDELKDDGFDEIC
+97 
-112 KEAFKIVRERLED
+112 AFKIVRGRLQD
-125 LDKDKVR
+125 LDEDKVK
-132 ATNAERKKIR
+132 ATNADREKIR

-178 VVEADSVLAEN
+178 V
-189 QTAVEADSVLAE
+189 
-201 NQTAAEADSVLAE
+201 
-214 NQTAVEA
+214 
-221 DSVLAEN
+221 
-228 QTAVEADSV
+228 
-237 LAENQT
+237 
-243 VAEADSVLAEDQTA
+243 
-257 VEADSVL
+257 
-264 AENQTAA
+264 A

-321 VEIVQNNKTDEAS
+321 VESVQNNKTDEAS

-347 EAEKEYKAACVMTT
+347 EAEKEYKSACVMAT

-372 AAELGYRD
+372 AAELGHRD

-419 KLKICYADGI
+419 KLKICYAEGI

-443 ILRKNHYQPDSPTV
+443 ILRKKHYQPDSPTV

-462 PKVKL
+462 PRIKL

-476 EFIPKT
+476 EFIPET

-490 LILTW
+490 LVLIW

>member
-1 MRSQEVF
+1 MESENIF
-8 KNAIMTVCKDL
+8 KSAIAVVCNDL
-19 GLLERE
+19 GLLQKE
-25 LAVCIK
+25 LANFLVIS
-31 IDKTVLSRFKTQPYK
+31 TGGLSKYSELPYK
-46 WTKEIDRRLV
+46 WRKIDNRRV
-56 LLALYFGE
+56 ILLILYFGE
-64 EAVKSVDVFEKRIYQ
+64 NSVSSYDAFKKRLNQEVSINLQAEEDIRGKFEKAR
-79 VFSSEPH
+79 
-86 VEKYENCEMIK
+86 EK
-97 NINDELKDDGFDEIC
+97 
-112 KEAFKIVRERLED
+112 AFKIVRGRLQD
-125 LDKDKVR
+125 LDEDKVK
-132 ATNAERKKIR
+132 ATNADREKIR

-178 VVEADSVLAEN
+178 V
-189 QTAVEADSVLAE
+189 
-201 NQTAAEADSVLAE
+201 AEADSVLAE
-214 NQTAVEA
+214 NQTAV
-221 DSVLAEN
+221 
-228 QTAVEADSV
+228 
-237 LAENQT
+237 
-243 VAEADSVLAEDQTA
+243 
-257 VEADSVL
+257 
-264 AENQTAA
+264 
-271 EADSVLAEDQTA
+271 
-283 VEADSVLAENQTA
+283 
-296 AEADSVLPEN
+296 EADSVLPEN

-321 VEIVQNNKTDEAS
+321 VESVQNNKTDEAS

-347 EAEKEYKAACVMTT
+347 EAEKEYKAACVMAT

-372 AAELGYRD
+372 AAELGHRD

>member
-1 MRSQEVF
+1 MESENIF
-8 KNAIMTVCKDL
+8 KSAIAVVCNDL
-19 GLLERE
+19 GLLQKE
-25 LAVCIK
+25 LANFLVIS
-31 IDKTVLSRFKTQPYK
+31 TGGLSKYSELPYK
-46 WTKEIDRRLV
+46 WRKIDNRRV
-56 LLALYFGE
+56 ILLILYFGE
-64 EAVKSVDVFEKRIYQ
+64 NSVSSYDAFKKRLNQEVSINLQAEEDIRGKFEKAR
-79 VFSSEPH
+79 
-86 VEKYENCEMIK
+86 EK
-97 NINDELKDDGFDEIC
+97 
-112 KEAFKIVRERLED
+112 AFKIVRGRLQD
-125 LDKDKVR
+125 LDEDKVK
-132 ATNAERKKIR
+132 ATNADREKIR

-178 VVEADSVLAEN
+178 V
-189 QTAVEADSVLAE
+189 
-201 NQTAAEADSVLAE
+201 AEADSVLAE
-214 NQTAVEA
+214 N
-221 DSVLAEN
+221 
-228 QTAVEADSV
+228 
-237 LAENQT
+237 
-243 VAEADSVLAEDQTA
+243 
-257 VEADSVL
+257 
-264 AENQTAA
+264 
-271 EADSVLAEDQTA
+271 QTA

-321 VEIVQNNKTDEAS
+321 VESVQNNKTDEAS

-347 EAEKEYKAACVMTT
+347 EAEKEYKAACVMAT

-372 AAELGYRD
+372 AAELGNRD

-419 KLKICYADGI
+419 KLKICYAEGI

-476 EFIPKT
+476 EFIPET

-490 LILTW
+490 LVLIW

>member
-1 MRSQEVF
+1 MESENIF
-8 KNAIMTVCKDL
+8 KSAIAVVCNDL
-19 GLLERE
+19 GLLQKE
-25 LAVCIK
+25 LANFLVIS
-31 IDKTVLSRFKTQPYK
+31 TGGLSKYSELPYK
-46 WTKEIDRRLV
+46 WRRIDNRRV
-56 LLALYFGE
+56 ILLILYFGE
-64 EAVKSVDVFEKRIYQ
+64 NSVSSYDAFKKRLNQEVSIDLQAEEDIRKIFEEAREK
-79 VFSSEPH
+79 
-86 VEKYENCEMIK
+86 
-97 NINDELKDDGFDEIC
+97 
-112 KEAFKIVRERLED
+112 AFKIVRERLED

-132 ATNAERKKIR
+132 ATNAERKKFR

-178 VVEADSVLAEN
+178 V
-189 QTAVEADSVLAE
+189 
-201 NQTAAEADSVLAE
+201 
-214 NQTAVEA
+214 
-221 DSVLAEN
+221 
-228 QTAVEADSV
+228 
-237 LAENQT
+237 
-243 VAEADSVLAEDQTA
+243 AEADSVLAEDQTA

-264 AENQTAA
+264 AENQTA
-271 EADSVLAEDQTA
+271 V
-283 VEADSVLAENQTA
+283 
-296 AEADSVLPEN
+296 EADSVLPEN

-321 VEIVQNNKTDEAS
+321 VESVQNNKTDEVS

-347 EAEKEYKAACVMTT
+347 EAEKEYKAACVMAT

-372 AAELGYRD
+372 AAELGHRD

-419 KLKICYADGI
+419 KLKICYAEGI

>member
-1 MRSQEVF
+1 MESENIF
-8 KNAIMTVCKDL
+8 KSAIAVVCNDL
-19 GLLERE
+19 GLLQKE
-25 LAVCIK
+25 LANFLVIS
-31 IDKTVLSRFKTQPYK
+31 TGGLSKYSELPYK
-46 WTKEIDRRLV
+46 WRRIDNRRV
-56 LLALYFGE
+56 ILLILYFGE
-64 EAVKSVDVFEKRIYQ
+64 NSVSSYDAFKKRLNQEVSIDLQAEEDIRKKFEEAREK
-79 VFSSEPH
+79 
-86 VEKYENCEMIK
+86 
-97 NINDELKDDGFDEIC
+97 
-112 KEAFKIVRERLED
+112 AFKIVRERLED

-132 ATNAERKKIR
+132 ATNAERKKFR

-178 VVEADSVLAEN
+178 V
-189 QTAVEADSVLAE
+189 
-201 NQTAAEADSVLAE
+201 
-214 NQTAVEA
+214 
-221 DSVLAEN
+221 
-228 QTAVEADSV
+228 
-237 LAENQT
+237 
-243 VAEADSVLAEDQTA
+243 AEADSVLAEDQTA

-264 AENQTAA
+264 AENQTA
-271 EADSVLAEDQTA
+271 V
-283 VEADSVLAENQTA
+283 
-296 AEADSVLPEN
+296 EADSVLPEN

-321 VEIVQNNKTDEAS
+321 VESVQNNKTDEAS

-347 EAEKEYKAACVMTT
+347 EAEKEYKAACVMAT

-372 AAELGYRD
+372 AAELGHRD

-419 KLKICYADGI
+419 KLKICYAEGI

-476 EFIPKT
+476 EFIPET

>member
-1 MRSQEVF
+1 MESENIF
-8 KNAIMTVCKDL
+8 KSAIAVVCNDL
-19 GLLERE
+19 GLLQKE
-25 LAVCIK
+25 LANFLVIS
-31 IDKTVLSRFKTQPYK
+31 TGGLSKYSELPYK
-46 WTKEIDRRLV
+46 WRKIDNRRV
-56 LLALYFGE
+56 ILLILYFGE
-64 EAVKSVDVFEKRIYQ
+64 NSVSSYDAFKKRLNQEVSINLQAEEDIRGKFEKAR
-79 VFSSEPH
+79 
-86 VEKYENCEMIK
+86 EK
-97 NINDELKDDGFDEIC
+97 
-112 KEAFKIVRERLED
+112 AFKIVRGRLQD
-125 LDKDKVR
+125 LDEDKVK
-132 ATNAERKKIR
+132 ATNADREKIR

-178 VVEADSVLAEN
+178 VA
-189 QTAVEADSVLAE
+189 
-201 NQTAAEADSVLAE
+201 
-214 NQTAVEA
+214 EA

-271 EADSVLAEDQTA
+271 EADSVL
-283 VEADSVLAENQTA
+283 
-296 AEADSVLPEN
+296 PEN

-321 VEIVQNNKTDEAS
+321 VESVQNNKTDEAS

-347 EAEKEYKAACVMTT
+347 EAEKEYKAACVMAT

-372 AAELGYRD
+372 AAELGHRD

-419 KLKICYADGI
+419 KLKICYAEGI

-443 ILRKNHYQPDSPTV
+443 ILRKKHYQPDSPTV

-462 PKVKL
+462 PRIKL

-476 EFIPKT
+476 EFIPET

-490 LILTW
+490 LVLIW

>member
-1 MRSQEVF
+1 MESENIF
-8 KNAIMTVCKDL
+8 KSAIAVVCNDL
-19 GLLERE
+19 GLLQKE
-25 LAVCIK
+25 LANFLVIS
-31 IDKTVLSRFKTQPYK
+31 TGGLSKYSELPYK
-46 WTKEIDRRLV
+46 WIRIDNRRV
-56 LLALYFGE
+56 ILLILYFGE
-64 EAVKSVDVFEKRIYQ
+64 NSVSSYDAFKKRLNQEVSINLQAEEDIREKFEKAR
-79 VFSSEPH
+79 
-86 VEKYENCEMIK
+86 EK
-97 NINDELKDDGFDEIC
+97 
-112 KEAFKIVRERLED
+112 AFKIVRGRLQD
-125 LDKDKVR
+125 LDEDKVK
-132 ATNAERKKIR
+132 ATNADREKIR

-172 LSENQI
+172 LPENQT
-178 VVEADSVLAEN
+178 VAEADSVLAEN

-201 NQTAAEADSVLAE
+201 NQTAAEADC
-214 NQTAVEA
+214 
-221 DSVLAEN
+221 
-228 QTAVEADSV
+228 
-237 LAENQT
+237 
-243 VAEADSVLAEDQTA
+243 
-257 VEADSVL
+257 
-264 AENQTAA
+264 
-271 EADSVLAEDQTA
+271 
-283 VEADSVLAENQTA
+283 
-296 AEADSVLPEN
+296 VLPEN

-321 VEIVQNNKTDEAS
+321 VESVQNNKTDEVS

-372 AAELGYRD
+372 AAELGHRD

-419 KLKICYADGI
+419 KLKICYAEGI

-476 EFIPKT
+476 EFIPET

-490 LILTW
+490 LVLIW

>member
-1 MRSQEVF
+1 MESENIF
-8 KNAIMTVCKDL
+8 KSAIAVVCNDL
-19 GLLERE
+19 GLLQKE
-25 LAVCIK
+25 LANFLVIS
-31 IDKTVLSRFKTQPYK
+31 TGGLSKYSELPYK
-46 WTKEIDRRLV
+46 WRKIDNRRV
-56 LLALYFGE
+56 ILLILYFGE
-64 EAVKSVDVFEKRIYQ
+64 NSVSSYDAFKKRLNQEVSINLQAEEDIRGKFEKAR
-79 VFSSEPH
+79 
-86 VEKYENCEMIK
+86 EK
-97 NINDELKDDGFDEIC
+97 
-112 KEAFKIVRERLED
+112 AFKIVRGRLQD
-125 LDKDKVR
+125 LDEDKVK
-132 ATNAERKKIR
+132 ATNADREKIR

-178 VVEADSVLAEN
+178 V
-189 QTAVEADSVLAE
+189 
-201 NQTAAEADSVLAE
+201 
-214 NQTAVEA
+214 
-221 DSVLAEN
+221 
-228 QTAVEADSV
+228 
-237 LAENQT
+237 
-243 VAEADSVLAEDQTA
+243 AEADSVLAEDQT
-257 VEADSVL
+257 D
-264 AENQTAA
+264 
-271 EADSVLAEDQTA
+271 

-321 VEIVQNNKTDEAS
+321 VESVQNNKTDEAS

-347 EAEKEYKAACVMTT
+347 EAEKEYKAACVMAT

-372 AAELGYRD
+372 AAELGHRD

-419 KLKICYADGI
+419 KLKICYAEGI

-490 LILTW
+490 LILTR

>member
-1 MRSQEVF
+1 MRSQDVF
-8 KNAIMTVCKDL
+8 KNAIMTICKDL

-112 KEAFKIVRERLED
+112 KEAFKIVRGRLQD
-125 LDKDKVR
+125 LDEDKVK
-132 ATNAERKKIR
+132 ATNADREKIR

-178 VVEADSVLAEN
+178 V
-189 QTAVEADSVLAE
+189 
-201 NQTAAEADSVLAE
+201 AEADSVLAE

-221 DSVLAEN
+221 DSVLE
-228 QTAVEADSV
+228 
-237 LAENQT
+237 
-243 VAEADSVLAEDQTA
+243 
-257 VEADSVL
+257 
-264 AENQTAA
+264 
-271 EADSVLAEDQTA
+271 
-283 VEADSVLAENQTA
+283 ENQTA

-321 VEIVQNNKTDEAS
+321 VESVQNNKTDEAS

-347 EAEKEYKAACVMTT
+347 EAEKEYKAACVMAT

-372 AAELGYRD
+372 AAELGHRD

-419 KLKICYADGI
+419 KLKICYAEGI

-476 EFIPKT
+476 EFIPET

-490 LILTW
+490 LVLIW

>member
-201 NQTAAEADSVLAE
+201 NQTAAEADSVL
-214 NQTAVEA
+214 
-221 DSVLAEN
+221 
-228 QTAVEADSV
+228 
-237 LAENQT
+237 
-243 VAEADSVLAEDQTA
+243 
-257 VEADSVL
+257 
-264 AENQTAA
+264 
-271 EADSVLAEDQTA
+271 
-283 VEADSVLAENQTA
+283 
-296 AEADSVLPEN
+296 PEN
-306 QTTVEA
+306 QTTVEE

-334 EAIPLDEYSQVQR
+334 EAIPLDEYSKVQR

-419 KLKICYADGI
+419 KLKICYAEGI

-437 ATWLLR
+437 AIWLLR

>member
-1 MRSQEVF
+1 MESENIF
-8 KNAIMTVCKDL
+8 KSAIAVVCNDL
-19 GLLERE
+19 GLLQKE
-25 LAVCIK
+25 LANFLVIS
-31 IDKTVLSRFKTQPYK
+31 TGGLSKYSELPYK
-46 WTKEIDRRLV
+46 WRRIDNRRV
-56 LLALYFGE
+56 ILLILYFGE
-64 EAVKSVDVFEKRIYQ
+64 NSVSSYDAFKKRLNQEVSINLQAEEDIRGKFEKAR
-79 VFSSEPH
+79 
-86 VEKYENCEMIK
+86 EK
-97 NINDELKDDGFDEIC
+97 
-112 KEAFKIVRERLED
+112 AFKIVRGRLQD
-125 LDKDKVR
+125 LDEDKVK
-132 ATNAERKKIR
+132 ATNADREKIR

-178 VVEADSVLAEN
+178 VAEADSVLAEN

-201 NQTAAEADSVLAE
+201 NQTAAEADSVL
-214 NQTAVEA
+214 
-221 DSVLAEN
+221 
-228 QTAVEADSV
+228 
-237 LAENQT
+237 
-243 VAEADSVLAEDQTA
+243 
-257 VEADSVL
+257 
-264 AENQTAA
+264 
-271 EADSVLAEDQTA
+271 
-283 VEADSVLAENQTA
+283 
-296 AEADSVLPEN
+296 PEN

-312 DNGLMEKQA
+312 YNGLMEKQA
-321 VEIVQNNKTDEAS
+321 VESVQNNKTDEAS

-347 EAEKEYKAACVMTT
+347 EAEKEYKAACVMAT

-372 AAELGYRD
+372 AAELGHRD

-403 TYFFE
+403 TYFFFFF
-408 AGKMG
+408 KMG

-419 KLKICYADGI
+419 KLKICYAEGI

>member
-1 MRSQEVF
+1 MSSQDVF

-178 VVEADSVLAEN
+178 V
-189 QTAVEADSVLAE
+189 
-201 NQTAAEADSVLAE
+201 
-214 NQTAVEA
+214 
-221 DSVLAEN
+221 
-228 QTAVEADSV
+228 
-237 LAENQT
+237 
-243 VAEADSVLAEDQTA
+243 
-257 VEADSVL
+257 
-264 AENQTAA
+264 
-271 EADSVLAEDQTA
+271 
-283 VEADSVLAENQTA
+283 

-321 VEIVQNNKTDEAS
+321 VESVQNNKTDEAS

-347 EAEKEYKAACVMTT
+347 EAEKEYKAACVMAT

-372 AAELGYRD
+372 AAELGHRD

-419 KLKICYADGI
+419 KLKICYAEGI

-443 ILRKNHYQPDSPTV
+443 ILRKKHYQPDSPTV

-462 PKVKL
+462 PRIKL

-476 EFIPKT
+476 EFIPET

-490 LILTW
+490 LVLIW